1 MSRRGVG
8 TDAPEPCTERM
19 FSILTL
25 ALPRVDSQ
33 EMPQPRPRRWTVIL
47 AVATALGL
55 FSSFQAYNVVR
66 LFESK
71 PQPFVLLLGLNF
83 GYWYSW
89 AVLAPIVLVVARR
102 FPFERGSW
110 ARSVP
115 VHLVAVLV
123 LIFLHV
129 VMSRAIAMQ

>member
-1 MSRRGVG
+1 
-8 TDAPEPCTERM
+8 
-19 FSILTL
+19 
-25 ALPRVDSQ
+25 
-33 EMPQPRPRRWTVIL
+33 MPQPRPRRWTVIL

-89 AVLAPIVLVVARR
+89 ALLAPIVLWVARR
-102 FPFERGSW
+102 FPFERGTW
-110 ARSVP
+110 VRSVP

-129 VMSRAIAMQ
+129 VMARTIAMELTSYFWTVPMQRSRSPGGSRCGASTTGTSTGR